1 MDNRNDKEIIKLVLN
16 GKVYDFRYLVERY
29 TRMAYKT
36 AFAVTRN
43 HEDAQEIVQDAF
55 LKAFS
60 SLDSF
65 QGKSKF
71 ATWLYRIIYHTALN
85 KLEKSKSYK
94 NHIELMHV
102 EEANNLSVNDSWDQL
117 VGKDRLKYIG
127 KALDCLSAEDR
138 IALSLYYLDGRPQQ
152 EISNITGWNL
162 SSTKLRIH
170 RARAKLDQI
179 LKAILDTEK
188 DSLL

>member
-1 MDNRNDKEIIKLVLN
+1 MDSRADKEIIRLVLN
-16 GKVYDFRYLVERY
+16 GQVHDFRHLIERH

-60 SLDSF
+60 SLGSF

-71 ATWLYRIIYHTALN
+71 ATWLYRITYHTALN
-85 KLEKSKSYK
+85 KFEKSRSYK
-94 NHIELMHV
+94 KHFEPGRIE
-102 EEANNLSVNDSWDQL
+102 ETDNFSINDSWDLL
-117 VGKDRLKYIG
+117 VGKDRIKCIG
-127 KALDCLSAEDR
+127 IALDRLSAEDR
-138 IALSLYYLDGRPQQ
+138 MALSLYYLDGRPQQ

-170 RARAKLDQI
+170 RARARLDQV
-179 LKAILDTEK
+179 LKTILDTEK

>member
-1 MDNRNDKEIIKLVLN
+1 MDNRTDTEIIRLVLN
-16 GKVYDFRYLVERY
+16 GQVRDFRHLIERH
-29 TRMAYKT
+29 TKMAYKT

-55 LKAFS
+55 MKAFS

-71 ATWLYRIIYHTALN
+71 ATWLYRIIYYTALN
-85 KLEKSKSYK
+85 KFEKSKSYK
-94 NHIELMHV
+94 SHIELGRI
-102 EEANNLSVNDSWDQL
+102 EEANSSSINDSWDLL
-117 VGKDRLKYIG
+117 VGRDRIKYIG
-127 KALDCLSAEDR
+127 KALDRLSPEDR
-138 IALSLYYLDGRPQQ
+138 MALSLYYLDELPQQ
-152 EISNITGWNL
+152 DISLITGWSL

-170 RARAKLDQI
+170 RARAKLDRI
-179 LKAILDTEK
+179 LKTILDT

>member
-1 MDNRNDKEIIKLVLN
+1 MDNRTDKEIIRLVLN
-16 GKVYDFRYLVERY
+16 GQVYDFRHLIERH
-29 TRMAYKT
+29 TKMAYKT

-55 LKAFS
+55 MKAFS

-71 ATWLYRIIYHTALN
+71 ATWLYRIIYYTALN
-85 KLEKSKSYK
+85 KFERSKSYK
-94 NHIELMHV
+94 NHIELGRI
-102 EEANNLSVNDSWDQL
+102 EEANNSSINDSWDLL
-117 VGKDRLKYIG
+117 VGRDRIKYIG

-138 IALSLYYLDGRPQQ
+138 MALSLYYLDELPQQ
-152 EISNITGWNL
+152 DISLITGWSL

-170 RARAKLDQI
+170 RARAKLDQA
-179 LKAILDTEK
+179 LKTILDTEK
-188 DSLL
+188 ESLL